1 MVELTKKV
9 VEALAL
15 PEGES
20 ERIVW
25 DDELPGFASACAA
38 EPTAQPPRPIAP
50 SSVSEGSSA
59 HPISEMSEK

>member
-25 DDELPGFASACAA
+25 DDELPGFGIRLRRRADGT
-38 EPTAQPPRPIAP
+38 TAKTYRAQFRVGRQQRAP
-50 SSVSEGSSA
+50 
-59 HPISEMSEK
+59 EK